1 MGINVDTNH
10 PSFRQLIEKINGNV
24 TSNIDITKYFNLTE
38 DKKRGLSYLTLKLVN
53 QSIGGKIKMTENE
66 FLSLVTILWKKN
78 EESENY
84 ELASIFKNIMGNF
97 SSIYSAIKPVKRVRK
112 INVK

>member
-38 DKKRGLSYLTLKLVN
+38 DKKRGLSYLTL
-53 QSIGGKIKMTENE
+53 
-66 FLSLVTILWKKN
+66 
-78 EESENY
+78 
-84 ELASIFKNIMGNF
+84 
-97 SSIYSAIKPVKRVRK
+97 
-112 INVK
+112 